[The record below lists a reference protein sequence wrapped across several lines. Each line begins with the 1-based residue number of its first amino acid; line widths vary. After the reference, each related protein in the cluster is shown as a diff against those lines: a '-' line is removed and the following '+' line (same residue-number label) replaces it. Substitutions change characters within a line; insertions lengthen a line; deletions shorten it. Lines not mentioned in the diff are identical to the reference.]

1 MVNRI
6 YVGVSS
12 SKREVFKC
20 EHTPTEASHGAQYGY
35 VIGPFRTMR
44 GAWHMAVYGENN
56 PHLLTV
62 SDAERYAKIA
72 SEERESNIVLSA

>member
-1 MVNRI
+1 MANRI

-20 EHTPTEASHGAQYGY
+20 EHTPSEASHGAQYGY

-44 GAWHMAVYGENN
+44 GAYHMALYGENN

-62 SDAERYAKIA
+62 HDAERGAMLEAKYGQ
-72 SEERESNIVLSA
+72 RLDNIVS